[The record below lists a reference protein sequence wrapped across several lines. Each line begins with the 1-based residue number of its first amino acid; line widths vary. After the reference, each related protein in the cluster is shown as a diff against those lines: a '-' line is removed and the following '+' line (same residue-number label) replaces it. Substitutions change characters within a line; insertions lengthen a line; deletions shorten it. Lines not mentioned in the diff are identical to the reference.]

1 MESLGKNGKPVHK
14 SHKSKE
20 QARFCRPCIFCKLLG
35 RHSGSVPI
43 CKPVRRIRKG
53 CAECIL

>member
-20 QARFCRPCIFCKLLG
+20 QAPLLP
-35 RHSGSVPI
+35 S
-43 CKPVRRIRKG
+43 
-53 CAECIL
+53 LYFL